1 LTALPTL
8 FDTLSS
14 LFQTDKVRN
23 ALPQRG
29 RRTGTSA
36 TLDGALPLPQEALDL
51 LCVYAAC
58 EDTPPVLGSY
68 AHALV
73 ISTQNSKQR
82 TKKVANHLVKKA
94 LAFSVPLEID
104 GEKNS
109 KALATTDALTEK
121 AASKVSAPSSKAVA
135 SAALSAATASATNSN
150 SVEPGDSAVTPW
162 VVGQGMEDATLQ
174 TLLSGGVVEARLLT
188 ELKTNNHFSSEEMCV
203 RVLGCLFVD
212 HCSERPM
219 NQRDVAMRQVGK
231 EPNVLFMESG
241 KKIELFT
248 LAYAFEGDPD
258 RTQYVASLYNSDQQS
273 SAVEENIEYE
283 LFVDV
288 MEQIISMCVAAT
300 INSTEQGNRLKA
312 RALVKNNQ
320 LLMAHLGD
328 CREIASEG
336 GPNVAANKF
345 MVEHYARLGCDAS
358 KHVYINPDTLAMEGT
373 ALAMAPS
380 LRGAR
385 ALLPT
390 EVPKAAIS
398 DIMAK
403 EGVDGTRN
411 VEEQNG
417 FYVDRATSSANLNV
431 TNMSCVATQKLV
443 AAAMRDSKEEVVRK
457 IKTWIETVYVIV
469 FDIKDGVRWRL
480 ESLVMQHFLL
490 IVTEISHQPSVNA
503 QLLCRV
509 VEQALH
515 IVSFVS
521 AFVDTTNFC

>member
-1 LTALPTL
+1 
-8 FDTLSS
+8 
-14 LFQTDKVRN
+14 VRN
-23 ALPQRG
+23 ALPQRC

-241 KKIELFT
+241 EKIELFT

-373 ALAMAPS
+373 ALAMAP
-380 LRGAR
+380 
-385 ALLPT
+385 
-390 EVPKAAIS
+390 
-398 DIMAK
+398 
-403 EGVDGTRN
+403 
-411 VEEQNG
+411 
-417 FYVDRATSSANLNV
+417 
-431 TNMSCVATQKLV
+431 
-443 AAAMRDSKEEVVRK
+443 
-457 IKTWIETVYVIV
+457 
-469 FDIKDGVRWRL
+469 
-480 ESLVMQHFLL
+480 
-490 IVTEISHQPSVNA
+490 
-503 QLLCRV
+503 
-509 VEQALH
+509 
-515 IVSFVS
+515 
-521 AFVDTTNFC
+521 

>member
-1 LTALPTL
+1 MTALPTL

-23 ALPQRG
+23 ALLQRG

-203 RVLGCLFVD
+203 RFW
-212 HCSERPM
+212 
-219 NQRDVAMRQVGK
+219 
-231 EPNVLFMESG
+231 
-241 KKIELFT
+241 
-248 LAYAFEGDPD
+248 
-258 RTQYVASLYNSDQQS
+258 
-273 SAVEENIEYE
+273 AV
-283 LFVDV
+283 
-288 MEQIISMCVAAT
+288 
-300 INSTEQGNRLKA
+300 
-312 RALVKNNQ
+312 
-320 LLMAHLGD
+320 
-328 CREIASEG
+328 
-336 GPNVAANKF
+336 
-345 MVEHYARLGCDAS
+345 
-358 KHVYINPDTLAMEGT
+358 
-373 ALAMAPS
+373 
-380 LRGAR
+380 
-385 ALLPT
+385 
-390 EVPKAAIS
+390 
-398 DIMAK
+398 
-403 EGVDGTRN
+403 
-411 VEEQNG
+411 
-417 FYVDRATSSANLNV
+417 
-431 TNMSCVATQKLV
+431 
-443 AAAMRDSKEEVVRK
+443 
-457 IKTWIETVYVIV
+457 
-469 FDIKDGVRWRL
+469 
-480 ESLVMQHFLL
+480 FLL
-490 IVTEISHQPSVNA
+490 
-503 QLLCRV
+503 
-509 VEQALH
+509 
-515 IVSFVS
+515 
-521 AFVDTTNFC
+521 TTAVRGR